1 MTGPPQGRYGLG
13 SVTTVPLD
21 EPAGSSAGTDLGAAT
36 EVLDEPDE
44 AVGARPAGPGGES
57 GASDRPPGRLRDLGV
72 HPIRRW
78 EAGGHRF
85 LPGISFPIAV
95 WAVWRAIQ
103 LAVSVYLG
111 EQSWTLSER
120 AVRVAMNY
128 DGERYLAILH
138 QGYANHTVVMPN
150 TAFFPLTS
158 WIAAPVW
165 WLTRSDEWTVHIV
178 ASLTAIAAFVCIWGV
193 TTCWRDERIARR
205 AVLLFAIFPSSLF
218 LWAFYSEALFIAL
231 GAGAVW
237 ADHKGRRGLAAAL
250 FVALATTRSVGILI
264 PAVLVACRVIRNG
277 PPLREVLR
285 RLPGQLGAVV
295 IGASLVAFCLVP
307 KFSLLLPAAAVFGLF
322 AVLGRRLDRWC
333 AIYLGAAAIGFTA
346 VLLVMWKQ
354 TGDPFAW
361 AKVQGDWGRDISQ
374 PWRAIQQGFDN
385 LYPKP
390 DTVMVPALV
399 ARNLDLWS
407 VPIIAF
413 PLLYAAFSRRDRFP
427 METWMIGVAL
437 IALPLFSS
445 VLASFNRFVMA
456 DWVIYPVYASALARI
471 PGRWRWMPYVALT
484 IAAAFVA
491 YAMIGRFSVDRFV
504 G

>member
-1 MTGPPQGRYGLG
+1 
-13 SVTTVPLD
+13 VTTVPLGEPTVDD
-21 EPAGSSAGTDLGAAT
+21 EPADAEGSAGPTAGDGGAETGTGT
-36 EVLDEPDE
+36 ETETGTGTEPT
-44 AVGARPAGPGGES
+44 PS
-57 GASDRPPGRLRDLGV
+57 WTRDLGI
-72 HPIRRW
+72 HPIRAW
-78 EAGGHRF
+78 ERRGHRF
-85 LPGISFPIAV
+85 LPGASFPVAV
-95 WAVWRAIQ
+95 WAVWRVVH

-120 AVRVAMNY
+120 AVRVAYNY

-138 QGYANHTVVMPN
+138 QGYANHQVVMPN

-158 WIAAPVW
+158 WVAGPLW
-165 WLTRSDEWTVHIV
+165 WVTRSDAWTVHLS

-193 TTCWRDERIARR
+193 SKAWRDERIARR

-237 ADHKGRRGLAAAL
+237 ADRKDRRGVAALL
-250 FVALATTRSVGILI
+250 FVALATTRSVGILV
-264 PAVLVACRVIRNG
+264 PVVLVTARVIRNG
-277 PPLREVLR
+277 PPLRETLR
-285 RLPGQLGAVV
+285 KPFGVVGAAVV
-295 IGASLVAFCLVP
+295 GASFLAFCINP
-307 KFSLLLPAAAVFGLF
+307 RFSLLLPAVAVFWIWAIAGK
-322 AVLGRRLDRWC
+322 RLDRWC
-333 AIYLGAAAIGFTA
+333 GIYLAASAVGFA
-346 VLLVMWKQ
+346 VVLVVMWRQ

-361 AKVQGDWGRDISQ
+361 AKVQGDWGRDIAQ
-374 PWRAIQQGFDN
+374 PWKAVKQGFEN

-390 DTVMVPALV
+390 DTIMVPALV
-399 ARNLDLWS
+399 ARNFDLWC

-413 PLLYAAFSRRDRFP
+413 PLLYAALSRRDRFP
-427 METWMIGVAL
+427 METWMLGAAL

-456 DWVIYPVYASALARI
+456 DWVIYPVYASALARL
-471 PGRWRWMPYVALT
+471 PARWRWAPYVGLT
-484 IAAAFVA
+484 VAAGFVA